1 MNTGTAPA
9 PGGRCGGRQENL
21 RARKRAWRFAFA
33 DFPGNNGLFPD
44 KEKCDGRGYFAL
56 YNPTATAPDRYA
68 DGPAATEQPIQ
79 KTPT

>member
-1 MNTGTAPA
+1 MNTGTVSAPLRQA
-9 PGGRCGGRQENL
+9 GEPPGPK
-21 RARKRAWRFAFA
+21 RARRFAFA

-79 KTPT
+79 KKPT

>member
-1 MNTGTAPA
+1 MNTGTVSAPLRQA
-9 PGGRCGGRQENL
+9 GEPPGPFRTR
-21 RARKRAWRFAFA
+21 RFAFA

-68 DGPAATEQPIQ
+68 DGSAATEQPIQ